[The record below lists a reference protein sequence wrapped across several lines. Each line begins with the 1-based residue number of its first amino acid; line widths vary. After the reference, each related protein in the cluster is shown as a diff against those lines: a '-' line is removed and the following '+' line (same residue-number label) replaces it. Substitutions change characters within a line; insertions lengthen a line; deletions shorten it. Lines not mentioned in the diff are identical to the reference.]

1 MAERPTGR
9 LIAYRA
15 DRLGARLVSLMNA
28 MRIAGEVGADF
39 RCAWTRTTGVGEV
52 FNDPAELF
60 EPDFIARHFLAPAD
74 WRSARPH
81 AVTLRTGGAHSTGS
95 IRATLSEGTDMIV
108 GNAFGVIRLAGES
121 DADVLSRFRE
131 QFHRIPFAAPVARSM
146 ATASAALQGHT
157 AYHIRRGDLTGDLK
171 AMNKAW
177 PHKMVPNEFYEA
189 HMRERLDAA
198 CGVVL
203 FSDDSATIR
212 HFQHAFP
219 ALKVTGDVIDVSGLT
234 EAQRDLVELYAMGC
248 CATIIAPERSAFSST
263 AADLFG
269 AARQPIARALG
280 DRLLNR
286 AHEALL
292 ERVEKDPGS
301 FPGDGEI
308 GQCLVHLGDWLGR
321 SGRWQD
327 VARVFSGQVRRGLN
341 ISFVYPGT
349 LTALHR
355 SGDLPGVLEISALLP
370 HRHIVHTRDRVDAGI
385 LHGWGHI
392 RSGDRALGLRHIAN
406 GFWHGPTSGLARSA
420 VPLMVELGWYDH
432 RNFLPVTALQRA
444 IQRRR
449 GPVKTLTA
457 DLPGIEQTEGI
468 DLPDSMGRLETM
480 IWDWA
485 PLLRSASTKSAM
497 QSGAIG
503 RVIEVLRKA
512 RPNPEQAGEVASQI
526 AFLQA
531 LSGKSRSA
539 LDQLETLGTE
549 CPDDWQVWQRL
560 SHLCWRERAFERAS
574 DAASRALDCLGDS
587 PALKAWAGMIL
598 VRRRKWDPAL
608 TVLRE
613 ADTADIGFPGITAL
627 LAQAQSATDDKE
639 TALSTIRRA
648 RRFAPQDPRMAI
660 FEARL
665 LEQSGDL
672 VTASRE
678 LEVLVDQQRATGKVF
693 VQLVSILRQLGET
706 ARAAEVARI
715 AEHRF
720 PDRPKLAVP

>member
-1 MAERPTGR
+1 MAELPTGR

-28 MRIAGEVGADF
+28 MRIAAEIGADF
-39 RCAWTRTTGVGEV
+39 RCAWTRTTGVGEA
-52 FNDPAELF
+52 FNDPTELF
-60 EPDFIARHFLAPAD
+60 EPDFIARHFLSPAE

-81 AVTLRTGGAHSTGS
+81 AVTLRTGGAHSTDS
-95 IRATLSEGTDMIV
+95 VHATLSDGTDMIV
-108 GNAFGVIRLAGES
+108 GNAFGMITLAGES
-121 DADVLSRFRE
+121 DADVLPRFRE
-131 QFHRIPFAAPVARSM
+131 QFHRIPFATPVARSM
-146 ATASAALQGHT
+146 AAVGTALHGHT

-177 PHKMVPNEFYEA
+177 PHKMVPNELYEA
-189 HMRERLDAA
+189 HMRGRLEATS
-198 CGVVL
+198 GVVL
-203 FSDDSATIR
+203 FSDDPATIR

-219 ALKVTGDVIDVSGLT
+219 ALKVTSDVIDVTGLT

-248 CATIIAPERSAFSST
+248 CATIIAPDRSAFSST

-269 AARQPIARALG
+269 AARQSVARALG
-280 DRLLNR
+280 DHELDR
-286 AHEALL
+286 AHEALMK
-292 ERVEKDPGS
+292 RVEEDPDS
-301 FPGDGEI
+301 FSGDGDI
-308 GQCLVHLGDWLGR
+308 AQSLAHLGDWLE
-321 SGRWQD
+321 SAGRWQD
-327 VARVFSGQVRRGLN
+327 AARVFSDQVRRGLN
-341 ISFVYPGT
+341 ISFVYPRTLSCLHRIGDIPGT
-349 LTALHR
+349 LE
-355 SGDLPGVLEISALLP
+355 VSALLLQ
-370 HRHIVHTRDRVDAGI
+370 RHIVHNKDRVAAEI

-392 RSGDRALGLRHIAN
+392 RSGDRVSGLRHIAN

-432 RNFLPVTALQRA
+432 RNFLPVTALQRV

-449 GPVKTLTA
+449 GPVKTLFT
-457 DLPGIEQTEGI
+457 DLPGIEQTEGM

-485 PLLRSASTKSAM
+485 PLLRSASTKAAA
-497 QSGAIG
+497 QSGAIA
-503 RVIEVLRKA
+503 RVIEVLRKT
-512 RPNPEQAGEVASQI
+512 RTDRHQASEVASQI

-531 LSGKSRSA
+531 LPGESRSA
-539 LDQLETLGTE
+539 LDQLESLGAE
-549 CPDDWQVWQRL
+549 RPDDWQVWQRL
-560 SHLCWRERAFERAS
+560 SHLYWRERAFERAS
-574 DAASRALDCLGDS
+574 DAAIRALDCLGDS
-587 PALKAWAGMIL
+587 PALNAWAGMIL
-598 VRRRKWDPAL
+598 VRRRKWDQAL
-608 TVLRE
+608 IVLRE
-613 ADTADIGFPGITAL
+613 ADHADIGFPGITAL
-627 LAQAQSATDDKE
+627 LAQAQSATDDKS

-648 RRFAPQDPRMAI
+648 RALAPQDPRMAI

-693 VQLVSILRQLGET
+693 IQLVSILRQLGET

-720 PDRPKLAVP
+720 PDRPSPAVL